1 MAKQMERGGSQ
12 YDYKTGKCSTC
23 GKKPVSDKGPS
34 MGRRVMPGDAHES
47 MERMKGKGKKG
58 C

>member
-1 MAKQMERGGSQ
+1 MAKQIERGGSQ

-23 GKKPVSDKGPS
+23 GKKPEGDKGPS

-47 MERMKGKGKKG
+47 MERKGKKG

>member
-1 MAKQMERGGSQ
+1 MSKAKQMERGGSS
-12 YDYKTGKCSTC
+12 YDYKTGKVGAC
-23 GKKPVSDKGPS
+23 GKKPEGDKGPS

-47 MERMKGKGKKG
+47 MERRGKKG